1 MQTEYDFA
9 EDLAE
14 DFAANTGV
22 DTARM
27 VYVKPVLVSDLPSE
41 VQDQIDG
48 VKQLFAVHDA
58 EGQQLALV
66 ADRRLAFDL
75 ARQHDYSPQALH

>member
-1 MQTEYDFA
+1 MQTEYDFNEEFTA
-9 EDLAE
+9 
-14 DFAANTGV
+14 
-22 DTARM
+22 DTERL

-58 EGQQLALV
+58 IGQQFALV

>member
-1 MQTEYDFA
+1 
-9 EDLAE
+9 
-14 DFAANTGV
+14 
-22 DTARM
+22 
-27 VYVKPVLVSDLPSE
+27 
-41 VQDQIDG
+41 

-58 EGQQLALV
+58 TGKQLALV

>member
-1 MQTEYDFA
+1 MQTKYDFNK
-9 EDLAE
+9 E
-14 DFAANTGV
+14 FTANTE
-22 DTARM
+22 RM

-58 EGQQLALV
+58 KGQQLALV

>member
-1 MQTEYDFA
+1 MHTEYDFA
-9 EDLAE
+9 ESLSE
-14 DFAANTGV
+14 DFAA
-22 DTARM
+22 DTERM

-41 VQDQIDG
+41 VQEQIGG

-58 EGQQLALV
+58 DGQQLALV